1 MSREGNP
8 RRARVAQAMRG
19 LLAEMLD
26 REVKDP
32 RVRAA
37 GLASVNHVE
46 LNRDMSVARVYVSFL
61 GPAESDSRVAKRAL
75 AGLEAAAGFLRGPVG
90 RRLHLRRAPSL
101 RFVVDDSPEFQ
112 QRITKLI
119 RESDGDGDDG
129 DDDGD
134 HAHTG
139 QGREDE

>member
-8 RRARVAQAMRG
+8 RRARVAQAMRN

-37 GLASVNHVE
+37 GMASVNHVE

-61 GPAESDSRVAKRAL
+61 GPAESDRNVAESAL

-101 RFVVDDSPEFQ
+101 RFVFDDTPEFQ
-112 QRITKLI
+112 QRLSRIA
-119 RESDGDGDDG
+119 RDGEGGHPGDDQG
-129 DDDGD
+129 RDDD
-134 HAHTG
+134 
-139 QGREDE
+139 